1 MRDGFGLSW
10 IVSKQRGEGAGVRE
24 PGEEGGSVN
33 TVLAVDLAVGL
44 LAGFLCVRGRMRMME
59 YWVDEICRDTDCNS
73 GRTTRRCG
81 FRRGGRGSRKGRRI
95 GGLLFLYTLLLLGM
109 LLVAEILVVASAER
123 LDYVD
128 FFEERKKEAEE
139 LVNATTRLNNATT
152 EARPPSSREG
162 SIAEVF
168 DELLER
174 EFPEKEDPQEGMPL
188 TKFAVSLSIEGLLL
202 NPQA

>member
-1 MRDGFGLSW
+1 
-10 IVSKQRGEGAGVRE
+10 VS
-24 PGEEGGSVN
+24 
-33 TVLAVDLAVGL
+33 TVLAVDRALGL
-44 LAGFLCVRGRMRMME
+44 LAGFLCVRERMRMME
-59 YWVDEICRDTDCNS
+59 YWVDEICRDMDCNS
-73 GRTTRRCG
+73 GRTTRRCA
-81 FRRGGRGSRKGRRI
+81 FRRGGGGSRKGRRI

-128 FFEERKKEAEE
+128 FFEERKKEAE
-139 LVNATTRLNNATT
+139 LVNATTGLNNATT
-152 EARPPSSREG
+152 TTEARPLSSREG

-188 TKFAVSLSIEGLLL
+188 AKFAISLSIKGLLL